1 MSQFIP
7 TQRTTLQRRP
17 TRGSYDRPTV
27 EAILDE
33 GLYCH
38 VGFIVDTQP
47 YVMPTIHARLADR
60 LYIHG
65 SSASRMLRSLK
76 KGVPMCVTVT
86 ILDGLVLARSAFHHS
101 MNYRS
106 VVVLGTAQEVANLA
120 EKNEALQAIVEHVTP
135 QRWND
140 VRWPTDQELKATSVL
155 RLPLEEV
162 SAKIRSGPPI
172 DDEEDY
178 HLSCWAGE
186 IPLSLAPQTPVPD
199 PRLAPETPLPTNVW
213 KYQRPCRE
221 TKKEQ

>member
-1 MSQFIP
+1 MSQFVP
-7 TQRTTLQRRP
+7 TERTTLQRRP

-38 VGFIVDTQP
+38 VGFVVDTQP
-47 YVMPTIHARLADR
+47 YVIPTIHARIADR

-65 SSASRMLRSLK
+65 SSASRMLRTLK
-76 KGVPMCVTVT
+76 EGVPMCVTVT

-106 VVVLGTAQEVANLA
+106 VVVLGTAQEVADPA
-120 EKNEALQAIVEHVTP
+120 EKNEALQALVEHVAP

-140 VRWPTDQELKATSVL
+140 VRRPTIQELKATSVL

-162 SAKIRSGPPI
+162 SAKIRTGPPI

-178 HLSCWAGE
+178 QLSCWAGE
-186 IPLSLAPQTPVPD
+186 IPLSLAPQAPVPD
-199 PRLAPETPLPTNVW
+199 PRLPPETPLPANVW
-213 KYQRPCRE
+213 KYQRPCRG
-221 TKKEQ
+221 KEEEQ

>member
-1 MSQFIP
+1 MSQFVP
-7 TQRTTLQRRP
+7 TERTTLQRRP

-38 VGFIVDTQP
+38 VGFVVDTQP
-47 YVMPTIHARLADR
+47 YVIPTIHARIADR

-65 SSASRMLRSLK
+65 SSASRMLRTLK
-76 KGVPMCVTVT
+76 EGVPMCVTVT

-106 VVVLGTAQEVANLA
+106 VVVLGTAQEVADLA
-120 EKNEALQAIVEHVTP
+120 EKNEALQAIVEHVAP

-140 VRWPTDQELKATSVL
+140 VRRPTTQELKATSVL

-162 SAKIRSGPPI
+162 SAKIRTGAPI

-178 HLSCWAGE
+178 QLPCWAGE
-186 IPLSLAPQTPVPD
+186 LPLRLTPQSLIPD
-199 PRLAPETPLPTNVW
+199 PRLPLSAPIPT
-213 KYQRPCRE
+213 YLREYRRPQKVE
-221 TKKEQ
+221 D